1 MVTTNNEELAL
12 KAKSYKNLCYGKVN
26 KFLHEDIGFNY
37 RLPNISAAMGYGQL
51 QQINEIFKQKE
62 RIYNRYSANL
72 DNVKGLHIPKIENYT
87 TKFIMWVFN
96 VYLDENFKI
105 TRDGLTKILKEE
117 NIDTRDAFVPINKQK
132 PIQELFGVD
141 VNSCPNANYIGNTL
155 SPYLEITLKMMR
167 LI

>member
-1 MVTTNNEELAL
+1 
-12 KAKSYKNLCYGKVN
+12 
-26 KFLHEDIGFNY
+26 
-37 RLPNISAAMGYGQL
+37 MGYGQL
-51 QQINEIFKQKE
+51 QQINEIFKQRKF
-62 RIYNRYSANL
+62 ITDIANL

-87 TKFIMWVFN
+87 TKFIMWN
-96 VYLDENFKI
+96 VYLDEDFKI

-141 VNSCPNANYIGNTL
+141 VNSCPNANYIMENGFI
-155 SPYLEITLKMMR
+155 SHLEITLKMMR